1 MFYFTARKIEE
12 APGHE
17 LLSVGGQHEKQ
28 AVGLVP
34 AQVPSVKRA
43 RLRLHLFF
51 RTLLGTDPFLASS
64 RLCSSGP
71 CLRLLLKVE
80 F

>member
-1 MFYFTARKIEE
+1 MFYFTARKIQE
-12 APGHE
+12 APGHK

-34 AQVPSVKRA
+34 AQVPSIKDA
-43 RLRLHLFF
+43 RLRLYLFF
-51 RTLLGTDPFLASS
+51 RTLSGTDPHLASS
-64 RLCSSGP
+64 RLSSSGP
-71 CLRLLLKVE
+71 CPRLLLKVK